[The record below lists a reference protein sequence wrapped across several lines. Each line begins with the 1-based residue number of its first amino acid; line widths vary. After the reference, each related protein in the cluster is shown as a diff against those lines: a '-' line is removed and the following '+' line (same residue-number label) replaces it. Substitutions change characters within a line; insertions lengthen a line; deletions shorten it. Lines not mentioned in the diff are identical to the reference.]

1 MATTAKIAK
10 EAEDA
15 EVQGPAAQP
24 LPPLR
29 PAARLHAEVRAVPP
43 VLPQAGARRRRHG
56 RDEEQ
61 LVIESSVVGDR
72 VMQSCSHDRCQMTR

>member
-1 MATTAKIAK
+1 MAMATTAKIAK

-24 LPPLR
+24 LQALR
-29 PAARLHAEVRAVPP
+29 PAARLPAQVRAVPP
-43 VLPQAGARRRRHG
+43 LFPPARARRGHRG

-61 LVIESSVVGDR
+61 LVSAKCKLELEMNYD
-72 VMQSCSHDRCQMTR
+72 